1 MSTQPNRRVP
11 TSRLALEYPQ
21 SLAVFDKYEDAQQAV
36 DYLSDHEFPVQN
48 VMIVGTD
55 LRTVERVTGRLT
67 RGRVA
72 AGGAMSGA
80 WLGAFVALIFSLFDR
95 AGSTTG
101 TFLFTVLAGMG
112 FGLVWAL
119 IGYALTGGHRDFTS
133 IQQVV
138 ATRYEVL
145 CEHRYAARGRELLVQ
160 MDPMRAAQEQARIAI
175 EAARAEEAAKAA
187 SAAQAPTDSDATR
200 TT

>member
-1 MSTQPNRRVP
+1 MSTQPTRRL
-11 TSRLALEYPQ
+11 TASQLALESPQ
-21 SLAVFDKYEDAQQAV
+21 SLAVFEKYEEAQKAV

-55 LRTVERVTGRLT
+55 LKQIERVTGRLT

-72 AGGAMSGA
+72 VGGIMSGA
-80 WLGAFVALIFSLFDR
+80 WLGAFVALVFAIFDT
-95 AGSTTG
+95 ANSTPA
-101 TFLFTVLAGMG
+101 TFFITVIAGMV

-119 IGYALTGGHRDFTS
+119 IGYALTGGNRDFTS

-138 ATRYEVL
+138 ATKYEVL
-145 CEHRYAARGRELLVQ
+145 VEHRDAAKARELIAQ

-175 EAARAEEAAKAA
+175 EKARAEEAARSAA
-187 SAAQAPTDSDATR
+187 SVQGPTTN
-200 TT
+200 

>member
-1 MSTQPNRRVP
+1 MSTQPTRRL
-11 TSRLALEYPQ
+11 TASQLALESPQ
-21 SLAVFDKYEDAQQAV
+21 SLAVFEKYEEAQKAV

-55 LRTVERVTGRLT
+55 LKQIERVTGRLT

-72 AGGAMSGA
+72 VGGIMSGA
-80 WLGAFVALIFSLFDR
+80 WLGAFVALVFAIFDT
-95 AGSTTG
+95 ANSTPA
-101 TFLFTVLAGMG
+101 TFFITVIAGMV

-119 IGYALTGGHRDFTS
+119 IGYALTGGNRDFTS

-138 ATRYEVL
+138 ATKYEVL
-145 CEHRYAARGRELLVQ
+145 VEHRDAAKARELIAQ

-175 EAARAEEAAKAA
+175 EKARAEEAARSAA
-187 SAAQAPTDSDATR
+187 SVQGPATN
-200 TT
+200 